1 MNDQSPWK
9 PPICHMTLKELRE
22 LNRKLLPSFRAYQ
35 FLRDALE
42 DLATSPDL
50 PAVKHRRAEAYY
62 RYVQREFKG
71 LEEVSEE
78 GM

>member
-1 MNDQSPWK
+1 MNDQPRWL
-9 PPICHMTLKELRE
+9 PPIDFQSLSELKE

-50 PAVKHRRAEAYY
+50 PAVKHRRAVSYF
-62 RYVQREFKG
+62 RYVEREFKG
-71 LEEVSEE
+71 LEAISEE
-78 GM
+78 GL

>member
-1 MNDQSPWK
+1 MTEQPRWI
-9 PPICHMTLKELRE
+9 PPIDFQTLKEARE
-22 LNRKLLPSFRAYQ
+22 LNKKLLPSFRAYQ
-35 FLRDALE
+35 FLRNALE

-62 RYVQREFKG
+62 RYVMREFKG
-71 LEEVSEE
+71 LEAVSEE